1 MASTSSRGSKALK
14 VYYGSGEL
22 EKLKSFERV
31 VIQPAYYCDSEINSL
46 KASGVMPLA
55 YLSLGEDPKEYIDI
69 DKPYRRKRMNVDW
82 ETHYVYVNSPEW
94 QNKIQAQVRDYIA
107 RGFQG
112 FLLDSLDV
120 VDLFPDDRPGML
132 KLIKFIRQDLDKH
145 YRNKFRR
152 VNNSYLIANR
162 GFALLPEM
170 TSLIDATIFEGFST
184 KWTQDGQNEVMSHAD
199 LQWSAAKAR
208 ELELHNIDRYALDYC
223 HSYNEIKEE
232 EKLER
237 FAIERA
243 QYYGLTP
250 LVSNRA
256 LTDI

>member
-1 MASTSSRGSKALK
+1 MASTSSNSTNTLK
-14 VYYGSGEL
+14 VYYGSGEI

-31 VIQPAYYCDSEINSL
+31 VIQPAYYSDSEINSL

-55 YLSLGEDPKEYIDI
+55 YLSLGEDPKDYHER
-69 DKPYRRKRMNVDW
+69 DKPYRRNRMNVDW

-94 QNKIQAQVRDYIA
+94 QVKMQTIIQDYIK

-120 VDLFPDDRPGML
+120 VDIFPEDRPGML
-132 KLIKFIRQDLDKH
+132 QLTQFIRKAL
-145 YRNKFRR
+145 NKKYAKNLFKPRT
-152 VNNSYLIANR
+152 NTSYLIANR

-170 TSLIDATIFEGFST
+170 APLIDANIFEGFST
-184 KWTQDGQNEVMSHAD
+184 RWAENGQNEVMSHSD

-208 ELELHNIDRYALDYC
+208 ELEQHNIDMYALDYC
-223 HSYNEIKEE
+223 NSDNP
-232 EKLER
+232 EKLEN
-237 FAIERA
+237 FAVQRA
-243 QYYGLTP
+243 HYYGLTP